1 VDVQPVFVDVSGRR
15 RRLIRHGGIVLGLL
29 LSAYLAMMGVGLLTG
44 THIPMTPWTGEA
56 RGKDRTNVGADLGEP
71 RLVPKGV
78 IPVSSRPSGSQPG
91 GTTSVPA
98 QPGATPGQTSSPT
111 TTAPATTAPAT
122 TAPATVPAT
131 TAPVVSPPVTP
142 TPTGKSHT
150 PPAWGKHKKT
160 G

>member
-1 VDVQPVFVDVSGRR
+1 MFVDVSGRR
-15 RRLIRHGGIVLGLL
+15 RRLIRHGGIVLGLV

-56 RGKDRTNVGADLGEP
+56 HGKDRANVGADLGEP

-78 IPVSSRPSGSQPG
+78 IPVPPRPSGSQPG
-91 GTTSVPA
+91 GTTPISA
-98 QPGATPGQTSSPT
+98 QPGAAPGRTPS
-111 TTAPATTAPAT
+111 PATTAPAT

-131 TAPVVSPPVTP
+131 TTPAVSPPVTL
-142 TPTGKSHT
+142 TPTRKSHAT